1 MPKAII
7 VCAVL
12 AQYRVGSLENFL
24 HAFVVSKFA
33 QYRVGSQKKQKFEEV
48 DFYGLI
54 AYPQEAFSLSI

>member
-1 MPKAII
+1 MKKTKN
-7 VCAVL
+7 
-12 AQYRVGSLENFL
+12 AQYRVGSLEN
-24 HAFVVSKFA
+24 VVGIAVHLLLA